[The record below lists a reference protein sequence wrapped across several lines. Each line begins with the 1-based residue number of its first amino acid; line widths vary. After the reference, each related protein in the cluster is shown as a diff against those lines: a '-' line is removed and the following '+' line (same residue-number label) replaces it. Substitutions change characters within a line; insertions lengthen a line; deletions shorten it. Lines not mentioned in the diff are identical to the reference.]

1 MAPGIMNLLLRLA
14 AVAATCLLTACGVS
28 PEKIMATPVI
38 YVDGHVDP
46 FVDLPPERRT
56 PELDVFFATNRER
69 FDDDDEDV
77 WYTDAESEG
86 LHLGSASMCLGG
98 EGITWE
104 QLRALSTIAST
115 AKPPTIRLLG
125 ARELAATRLL
135 DPGPNA
141 DPAPPPE
148 TAAFLAA
155 VNAELAQSSQNE
167 IVIYIHGAKVDFYNA
182 CAFTAEIQHFLGR
195 GFVPIA
201 FSWPTHDHIF
211 AYLLGEDVRRA
222 SDSTWALAALLD
234 LLADGTDASRINIVC
249 WSAGGRVTSQA
260 LAEIAEAAG
269 PGARE
274 RYRLGAVVFEMPDV
288 ELGVFLDRLPAI
300 AAIAERPVITVTDDD
315 EALDIAEVLMGGGRR
330 AGKQGHHGDSEQAL
344 LESLPNV
351 EIVDVSHGKK
361 DRGFNITG
369 HRCWFRHPWGVTDL
383 IMLVRFDLSASERG
397 LVETDLWGVWAMPAD
412 YPQRAG
418 AAAAARVAAERAGG
432 S

>member
-1 MAPGIMNLLLRLA
+1 MVSALA
-14 AVAATCLLTACGVS
+14 LSACGVS

-38 YVDGHVDP
+38 YVDGRVEP
-46 FVDLPPERRT
+46 FADLPPERRT
-56 PELDVFFATNRER
+56 PELDVFFATNREL
-69 FDDDDEDV
+69 FDDDEDV
-77 WYTDAESEG
+77 WYTDVESER
-86 LHLGSASMCLGG
+86 LHLGSASMRLGDDS
-98 EGITWE
+98 ITWE
-104 QLRALSTIAST
+104 ELYKVSTSASCP
-115 AKPPTIRLLG
+115 KPPTIRLMG
-125 ARELAATRLL
+125 ARELAGTPLL
-135 DPGPNA
+135 APGPNV
-141 DPAPPPE
+141 DPAPPQE

-155 VNAELAQSSQNE
+155 VNKALAESSQNE

-222 SDSTWALAALLD
+222 SDSTGALSALLD
-234 LLADGTDASRINIVC
+234 LLADGTSASRINIVC

-288 ELGVFLDRLPAI
+288 ELGLFLDRLPAI
-300 AAIAERPVITVTDDD
+300 ASIAERPVITVTDDD
-315 EALDIAEVLMGGGRR
+315 EALDVAEIFMGGGPR
-330 AGKQGHHGDSEQAL
+330 AGKQGHASDDEQAL

-351 EIVDVSHGKK
+351 EIVDVSHGKEE
-361 DRGFNITG
+361 RGFNITG
-369 HRCWFRHPWGVTDL
+369 HRCWFMHPWGVTDL
-383 IMLVRFDLSASERG
+383 IMLLRFDLPASERG
-397 LVETDLWGVWAMPAD
+397 LVETDLWGVWAMPVD

-418 AAAAARVAAERAGG
+418 AAAAARVQRDRAGG
-432 S
+432 TERDSAR